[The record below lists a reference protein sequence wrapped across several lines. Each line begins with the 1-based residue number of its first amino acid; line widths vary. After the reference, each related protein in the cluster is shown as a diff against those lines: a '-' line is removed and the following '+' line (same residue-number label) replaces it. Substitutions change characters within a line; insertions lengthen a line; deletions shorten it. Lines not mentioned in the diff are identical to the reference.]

1 MALPTGVMTSTTLAE
16 VIPELWNGG
25 ALNDFYRA
33 NLVAGNFFTD
43 YSDVF
48 QAGGDILHVPTLTTF
63 SATAVSFGTAVA
75 LNSDGISGSVT
86 LTVDQWYEASAMISD
101 RDAKQMLSAY
111 SLQEKFMANLAYAA
125 AASLED
131 AIIALFD
138 NFSQTAGTSAAGMA
152 DSDVRTAIQYL
163 DNANVPEDGRAFFVT
178 PKAVWTDLQSI
189 DKFTLVNNTPGGDPV
204 MKGFRGYL
212 YGIPVY
218 VSSRIGTTL
227 GSAQNALAHKDAI
240 IHASGLMR
248 VQTSYLQEYLGTLVT
263 ADILYGVIENRDT
276 SGVWIKTAA
285 V

>member
-1 MALPTGVMTSTTLAE
+1 MALPTGVMTTTTLAE
-16 VIPELWNGG
+16 VIPELWNGS

-75 LNSDGISGSVT
+75 LNDDGISGSVT

-101 RDAKQMLSAY
+101 RDAKQMLQAY

-131 AIIALFD
+131 AIMALFD
-138 NFSQTAGTSAAGMA
+138 NFAQTTGTSAAGVA
-152 DSDVRTAIQYL
+152 DSNIRAAILFL
-163 DNANVPEDGRAFFVT
+163 DDANVPEEGRAFFFN
-178 PKAVWTDLQSI
+178 PRAVWTDLMAI
-189 DKFTLVNNTPGGDPV
+189 DKFTLVNETPGGDPV

-218 VSSRIGTTL
+218 VSSRIPEATGHAT
-227 GSAQNALAHKDAI
+227 NCLAHKDAI

-248 VQTSYLQEYLGTLVT
+248 VQTQYLQEYLGTLVT

-276 SGVWIKTAA
+276 SGVYIKTAA
-285 V
+285 